1 MNVKPL
7 YDRVLVQRVA
17 SDEKSAGGI
26 IIPESAKKKPL
37 EGIVRSAGPGKLN
50 EDGSNAQMQ
59 VKEGDKV
66 LFGSYSGTE
75 ITVQGEEMLI
85 LREDEILAVIND

>member
-26 IIPESAKKKPL
+26 IIPETAKEKPL
-37 EGIVRSAGPGKLN
+37 EGIVRSAGPGKLTDSG
-50 EDGSNAQMQ
+50 EHAAMQ

-66 LFGSYSGTE
+66 LFGKYSGTE
-75 ITVQGEEMLI
+75 ITVQGQEHLI
-85 LREDEILAVIND
+85 LREDEILAVIQD